1 MPGHC
6 LALTFQFSAA
16 KVLGSSGCPVSCCFL
31 VMALSRN
38 LITDVAGVAVG
49 SAHDATI
56 RSGVTVVL
64 PPVGCVAAVD
74 IRGGGP
80 GTLETEAL
88 ALEGTVEEV
97 HAVVVSGGSA
107 FGLAASAGVREWL
120 AERGVGF
127 AIRDARV
134 PIVSQAILFDL
145 LNGGDKGRLSEAYS
159 RLGQEA
165 CQSATEA
172 DFVLGSVG
180 AGFGATSANLRGGL
194 GSASV
199 AVGDQLVVGALVAAN
214 PVGAV
219 TMGQTAH
226 FWAHAFERDGEF
238 GGLGAPPDWSYPP
251 EPAPLKGG
259 PGENTTV
266 AIVATNA
273 RLDKRQ
279 ARRLA
284 IMAQTGLARAI
295 HPVHSPLDGDTVYAL
310 ATGGVPL
317 DDPIYSLAL
326 VGSAAADALSRAIAR
341 AIYEAAATP
350 EGWIAPPAYQQRFS
364 AAE

>member
-1 MPGHC
+1 
-6 LALTFQFSAA
+6 
-16 KVLGSSGCPVSCCFL
+16 
-31 VMALSRN
+31 MALSRN

-64 PPVGCVAAVD
+64 SPDGGVAAVD

-88 ALEGTVEEV
+88 ALDGMVDEV
-97 HAVVVSGGSA
+97 HAIVVSGGSA
-107 FGLAASAGVREWL
+107 FGLAAATGVREWL

-145 LNGGDKGRLSEAYS
+145 LNGGDKEQLSEAYA
-159 RLGQEA
+159 RLAKEA
-165 CQSATEA
+165 CQAAT
-172 DFVLGSVG
+172 DQHFDLGSVG
-180 AGFGATSANLRGGL
+180 AGFGATTANLRGGL

-199 AVGDQLVVGALVAAN
+199 AVGDRFVVGALVAAN

-219 TMGQTAH
+219 TMGETAH
-226 FWAHAFERDGEF
+226 FWAHAFERESEF
-238 GGLGAPPDWSYPP
+238 GGLGGPPDWAYPP
-251 EPAPLKGG
+251 ERPPLKGG
-259 PGENTTV
+259 PGENTTLAV
-266 AIVATNA
+266 VATNA
-273 RLDKRQ
+273 RLDKRE

-295 HPVHSPLDGDTVYAL
+295 HPVHTPLDGDTVYAL
-310 ATGGVPL
+310 ATGDVPL
-317 DDPIYSLAL
+317 DDPVYSLAL
-326 VGSAAADALSRAIAR
+326 IGSAAGNALSRAIAR

-350 EGWIAPPAYQQRFS
+350 EDWLAPPAYQQMFP